1 MSLNKVRVRFAPS
14 PTGPLHIGGLR
25 TAIFNFLFAHKN
37 NGDFIL
43 RIEDT
48 DKKREVL
55 GAEKY
60 IIESLNWCGIK
71 VNEMPGVEGKRGPYR
86 QSERNDIYKKHI
98 LGLIENGKAYYAFDS
113 AEELEWH
120 RDDHKKKGKTFIYNW
135 HNRLK
140 LKNSLSMSS
149 AEVESLINSKGKFVV
164 RFKAPSKGFVK
175 TSDIIRGNS
184 EIDCKLLED
193 KVLVKAD
200 GTPTY
205 HFANVVDDYEMGI
218 THVIRGEEW
227 LPSLALHYLIYD
239 AFNWGKPFF
248 AHLPLILNP
257 NGKGKL
263 SKRTGENAGFSVFP
277 LKWEND
283 GLRETGILPEALF
296 NYLAT
301 LGSSSGNT
309 GKTMSL
315 KQLVKAFELNSVVS
329 AAANFD
335 FEKLKW
341 YNHKHIQEKNSEK
354 LLNDILELIP
364 SLAELDQLK
373 LIKALDLVKERAT
386 TLVDFWTLAE
396 YLFFSPK
403 QYNKKVREKVSL
415 EVVNKLIGL
424 CEDLENRNANKTN
437 LLGLIKNWSN
447 ENNIPLGS
455 VLISIRIIVVGE
467 PSGIDLDKILSFIG
481 FDEFVLR
488 LRGFVKS
495 AF

>member
-25 TAIFNFLFAHKN
+25 TAIFNFLFARKN

-48 DKKREVL
+48 DQKREVL

-71 VNEMPGVEGKRGPYR
+71 VNEMPGVEDKRGPYR
-86 QSERNDIYKKHI
+86 QSERNDLYKKHI
-98 LGLIENGKAYYAFDS
+98 LSLIKKGKAYYAFDS

-120 RDDHKKKGKTFIYNW
+120 RNEHKKRGKTFIYNW

-149 AEVESLINSKGKFVV
+149 AEVESLINCKGKFVV

-184 EIDCKLLED
+184 EIDCRLLED
-193 KVLVKAD
+193 KVLIKAD

-205 HFANVVDDYEMGI
+205 HFANVVDDYEMGV

-277 LKWEND
+277 LKWENA

-315 KQLVKAFELNSVVS
+315 KQLVEAFELNSVVS

-341 YNHKHIQEKNSEK
+341 YNHKHIQEKSSEK
-354 LLNDILELIP
+354 LLNDILELMP
-364 SLAELDQLK
+364 SLKDLDQLK
-373 LIKALDLVKERAT
+373 LIKAIDLVKERAT
-386 TLVDFWTLAE
+386 TLVDLWTLAE

-403 QYNKKVREKVSL
+403 QYNEKVRKKVSL
-415 EVVNKLIGL
+415 EVVNKLIAL
-424 CEDLENRNANKTN
+424 CEELESRNENKTN
-437 LLGLIKNWSN
+437 LLGLIKNWSD
-447 ENNIPLGS
+447 ENNIPLGKL
-455 VLISIRIIVVGE
+455 LISIRIIVVGE

-481 FDEFVLR
+481 FNEFVLR
-488 LRGFVKS
+488 LNRFVKS

>member
-25 TAIFNFLFAHKN
+25 TAIFNFLFARKN
-37 NGDFIL
+37 SGDFIL

-71 VNEMPGVEGKRGPYR
+71 VDEMPGVKDKRGPYR
-86 QSERNDIYKKHI
+86 QSERKDIYKKHI
-98 LGLIENGKAYYAFDS
+98 LSLIKKGKAYYAFDS
-113 AEELEWH
+113 AEELEGH
-120 RDDHKKKGKTFIYNW
+120 RDDHKKRGKTFIYNW

-149 AEVESLINSKGKFVV
+149 AEVEGILNSKAKFVV

-193 KVLVKAD
+193 KVLLKAD

-218 THVIRGEEW
+218 THVVRGEEW

-263 SKRTGENAGFSVFP
+263 SKRSGENAGYSVFP

-283 GLRETGILPEALF
+283 GLRESGILPEALF

-315 KQLVKAFELNSVVS
+315 KQLVGVFELSSVVS

-341 YNHKHIQEKNSEK
+341 YNHKHIQKKNSEK
-354 LLNDILELIP
+354 LLNDLLELMP
-364 SLAELDQLK
+364 SLAELEQLK
-373 LIKALDLVKERAT
+373 LIKAIELVKERAT
-386 TLVDFWTLAE
+386 TLVDLWVLAE

-403 QYNKKVREKVSL
+403 QYNEKVRKKVSL
-415 EVVNKLIGL
+415 GVVNKLIVL
-424 CEDLENRNANKTN
+424 CKDLESRNANKTN
-437 LLGLIKNWSN
+437 LLGLIKSWSD
-447 ENNIPLGS
+447 ENNIPLAK
-455 VLISIRIIVVGE
+455 VLISIRIVVVGE

-488 LRGFVKS
+488 LNSFVKN

>member
-1 MSLNKVRVRFAPS
+1 
-14 PTGPLHIGGLR
+14 
-25 TAIFNFLFAHKN
+25 
-37 NGDFIL
+37 
-43 RIEDT
+43 
-48 DKKREVL
+48 
-55 GAEKY
+55 
-60 IIESLNWCGIK
+60 
-71 VNEMPGVEGKRGPYR
+71 
-86 QSERNDIYKKHI
+86 
-98 LGLIENGKAYYAFDS
+98 
-113 AEELEWH
+113 LEWH
-120 RDDHKKKGKTFIYNW
+120 RNDHKKRGKTFIYNW

-149 AEVESLINSKGKFVV
+149 PEVESILNSKAKFVV

-218 THVIRGEEW
+218 THVVRGEEW
-227 LPSLALHYLIYD
+227 LPSLALHCLIYD

-263 SKRTGENAGFSVFP
+263 SKRSGENSGYSVFP
-277 LKWEND
+277 LKWENN
-283 GLRETGILPEALF
+283 GLRESGILPEALF

-309 GKTMSL
+309 GKIMSL
-315 KQLVKAFELNSVVS
+315 KQLVGVFELSNVVS
-329 AAANFD
+329 APANFD

-354 LLNDILELIP
+354 LLNDILELMP

-373 LIKALDLVKERAT
+373 LIKAIDLVKERAT
-386 TLVDFWTLAE
+386 TLVDLWVLAE

-403 QYNKKVREKVSL
+403 QYNEKVRKRVSL
-415 EVVNKLIGL
+415 EVVNKLIVL
-424 CEDLENRNANKTN
+424 CEDLESRNVNKTN
-437 LLGLIKNWSN
+437 LLGLIKSWSD
-447 ENNIPLGS
+447 ENNIPLGR
-455 VLISIRIIVVGE
+455 VLISIRIVIVGE
-467 PSGIDLDKILSFIG
+467 PSGIELDKILYFIG

-488 LRGFVKS
+488 LNRFVKN

>member
-25 TAIFNFLFAHKN
+25 TAIFNFLFARKN

-48 DKKREVL
+48 DKKREVP

-71 VNEMPGVEGKRGPYR
+71 VNEMPGVEDKRGPYR
-86 QSERNDIYKKHI
+86 QSERNDVYKKHI
-98 LGLIENGKAYYAFDS
+98 LSLIEKGKAYYAFDS

-354 LLNDILELIP
+354 LLNDILELMP
-364 SLAELDQLK
+364 SLKDLDQLK
-373 LIKALDLVKERAT
+373 LIKAIGLVKERAT
-386 TLVDFWTLAE
+386 TLVDLWALAE

-403 QYNKKVREKVSL
+403 QYNEKARKKVSL
-415 EVVNKLIGL
+415 EVVKKLIVL
-424 CEDLENRNANKTN
+424 CEELESRNENKTN

-447 ENNIPLGS
+447 ENNIPLGKL
-455 VLISIRIIVVGE
+455 LISIRIIVVGE

-481 FDEFVLR
+481 FNEFVLR
-488 LRGFVKS
+488 LNRFVNS

>member
-98 LGLIENGKAYYAFDS
+98 LGLIEKGKAYYAFDS

-354 LLNDILELIP
+354 LLNDILELMS
-364 SLAELDQLK
+364 SLKDLDQLK
-373 LIKALDLVKERAT
+373 LIKAIGLVKERAT
-386 TLVDFWTLAE
+386 TLVDLWALAE

-403 QYNKKVREKVSL
+403 QYNEKARKKVSL
-415 EVVNKLIGL
+415 EVVKKLIVL
-424 CEDLENRNANKTN
+424 CEELESRNENKTN

-447 ENNIPLGS
+447 ENNIPLGR

-488 LRGFVKS
+488 LNSFVNS

>member
-25 TAIFNFLFAHKN
+25 TAIFNFLFARKN

-71 VNEMPGVEGKRGPYR
+71 VNEMPGVEDKRGPYR
-86 QSERNDIYKKHI
+86 QSERNDVYKKHI
-98 LGLIENGKAYYAFDS
+98 LSLIEKGKAYYAFDS

-175 TSDIIRGNS
+175 TSDIIRGDS
-184 EIDCKLLED
+184 EIDCGLLED
-193 KVLVKAD
+193 KVLIKAD

-205 HFANVVDDYEMGI
+205 HFANVVDDYEMGV

-263 SKRTGENAGFSVFP
+263 SKRTGENADFSVFP
-277 LKWEND
+277 LKWENA

-315 KQLVKAFELNSVVS
+315 KQLVEAFELNSVVS

-341 YNHKHIQEKNSEK
+341 YNHKYIQEKSSEE
-354 LLNDILELIP
+354 LLNDILELMP
-364 SLAELDQLK
+364 HLADLDQLK
-373 LIKALDLVKERAT
+373 LIKAIELVKERAT
-386 TLVDFWTLAE
+386 TLVDLWALAE

-403 QYNKKVREKVSL
+403 QYNDKARNKVSL
-415 EVVNKLIGL
+415 EVVNKLITL
-424 CEDLENRNANKTN
+424 CQDLEGRNANKTN
-437 LLGLIKNWSN
+437 LLALIKNWSN
-447 ENNIPLGS
+447 ENNIPLGK

-488 LRGFVKS
+488 LNRFVKN

>member
-25 TAIFNFLFAHKN
+25 TAIFNFLFARKN

-60 IIESLNWCGIK
+60 ILESLNWCGIK
-71 VNEMPGVEGKRGPYR
+71 VNEMPGIEDKRGPYR
-86 QSERNDIYKKHI
+86 QSERNDVYKKHI
-98 LGLIENGKAYYAFDS
+98 LSLIEKGKAYYAFDS

-149 AEVESLINSKGKFVV
+149 AEVESLINSKGKFVI

-184 EIDCKLLED
+184 EIDCRLLED
-193 KVLVKAD
+193 KVLIKAD

-205 HFANVVDDYEMGI
+205 HFANVVDDYEMGV

-277 LKWEND
+277 LKWENA

-315 KQLVKAFELNSVVS
+315 KQLVEAFELSSVVS

-354 LLNDILELIP
+354 LLNDILELMP
-364 SLAELDQLK
+364 SLKDLDQLK
-373 LIKALDLVKERAT
+373 LIKAIDLVKERAT
-386 TLVDFWTLAE
+386 TLVDLWTLAE

-403 QYNKKVREKVSL
+403 QYNEKARKKVSL
-415 EVVNKLIGL
+415 EVVKKLIAL
-424 CEDLENRNANKTN
+424 CEELESRNENKTN
-437 LLGLIKNWSN
+437 LLALIKNWSN
-447 ENNIPLGS
+447 ENNIPLGK

-467 PSGIDLDKILSFIG
+467 PSGIDLDKIISFIG

-488 LRGFVKS
+488 LNRFVKN

>member
-60 IIESLNWCGIK
+60 ILESLNWCGIK
-71 VNEMPGVEGKRGPYR
+71 VNEMPGVEGRRGPYR

-98 LGLIENGKAYYAFDS
+98 LGLIEKGKAYYAFDS

-354 LLNDILELIP
+354 LLNDILELMP
-364 SLAELDQLK
+364 SLKDLDQLK
-373 LIKALDLVKERAT
+373 LIKAIGLVKERAT
-386 TLVDFWTLAE
+386 TLVDLWALAE

-403 QYNKKVREKVSL
+403 QYNEKVRKKVSL
-415 EVVNKLIGL
+415 EVVNKLIAL
-424 CEDLENRNANKTN
+424 CEELESRNENKTN

-447 ENNIPLGS
+447 ENNIPLGR

-488 LRGFVKS
+488 LNSFVNS

>member
-25 TAIFNFLFAHKN
+25 TAIFNFLFARKN

-60 IIESLNWCGIK
+60 IIESLNWCGIE
-71 VNEMPGVEGKRGPYR
+71 VNEMPGVEDKRGPYR
-86 QSERNDIYKKHI
+86 QSERNDVYKKHI
-98 LGLIENGKAYYAFDS
+98 LSLIEKGKAYYAFDS
-113 AEELEWH
+113 AEELELH

-175 TSDIIRGNS
+175 TCDIIRGNS
-184 EIDCKLLED
+184 EIDCRLLED
-193 KVLVKAD
+193 KVLIKAD

-205 HFANVVDDYEMGI
+205 HFANVVDDYEMGV

-277 LKWEND
+277 LKWENT

-315 KQLVKAFELNSVVS
+315 KRLVEAFELNSVVS

-354 LLNDILELIP
+354 LLNDILELMP
-364 SLAELDQLK
+364 SLKDLDQLK
-373 LIKALDLVKERAT
+373 LIKAIDLVKERAT
-386 TLVDFWTLAE
+386 TLVDLWTLAE

-403 QYNKKVREKVSL
+403 QYNEKARKKVSL
-415 EVVNKLIGL
+415 EVVKKLVAL
-424 CEDLENRNANKTN
+424 CEELESRNENKTN
-437 LLGLIKNWSN
+437 LLALIKNWSN
-447 ENNIPLGS
+447 ENNIPLGK

-488 LRGFVKS
+488 LNRFVKN

>member
-25 TAIFNFLFAHKN
+25 TAIFNFLFARKN

-71 VNEMPGVEGKRGPYR
+71 VNEMPGVENKRGPYR
-86 QSERNDIYKKHI
+86 QSERNDVYKKHI
-98 LGLIENGKAYYAFDS
+98 LSLIKKGKAYYAFDS
-113 AEELEWH
+113 SEELEWH
-120 RDDHKKKGKTFIYNW
+120 RNEHKKRGKTFIYNW

-149 AEVESLINSKGKFVV
+149 AEVDNLLNSKAKFVV

-184 EIDCKLLED
+184 EIDCRLLED

-218 THVIRGEEW
+218 THVVRGEEW

-239 AFNWGKPFF
+239 AFNWGKPLF

-283 GLRETGILPEALF
+283 GLREAGILPEALF

-315 KQLVKAFELNSVVS
+315 KQLVEAFELNSVVS

-341 YNHKHIQEKNSEK
+341 YNHKHIQEKNSEM
-354 LLNDILELIP
+354 LLNDVLELMP
-364 SLAELDQLK
+364 NLAGLDQLK
-373 LIKALDLVKERAT
+373 LIKAIDLVKERAT
-386 TLVDFWTLAE
+386 TLIDLWALAE

-403 QYNKKVREKVSL
+403 QYNEKVRKKVSL
-415 EVVNKLIGL
+415 EVVNKLIAL
-424 CEDLENRNANKTN
+424 CEELESRNENKTN

-447 ENNIPLGS
+447 ENNIPLGK

-481 FDEFVLR
+481 FNEFVLR
-488 LRGFVKS
+488 LNRFVNS

>member
-25 TAIFNFLFAHKN
+25 TAIFNFLFARKN

-48 DKKREVL
+48 DKKREVP

-71 VNEMPGVEGKRGPYR
+71 VNEMPGVEDKRGPYR
-86 QSERNDIYKKHI
+86 QSERNDVYKKHI
-98 LGLIENGKAYYAFDS
+98 LSLIEKGKAYYAFDS
-113 AEELEWH
+113 AEELEWY

-149 AEVESLINSKGKFVV
+149 AEVESLINSKGKFVI

-184 EIDCKLLED
+184 EIDCSLLED
-193 KVLVKAD
+193 KVLIKAD

-205 HFANVVDDYEMGI
+205 HFANVVDDYEMGV
-218 THVIRGEEW
+218 THVVRGEEW

-277 LKWEND
+277 LKWENA
-283 GLRETGILPEALF
+283 GLREIGILPEALF

-315 KQLVKAFELNSVVS
+315 KQLVEAFELSSVVS

-354 LLNDILELIP
+354 LLNDILELMP
-364 SLAELDQLK
+364 SLKDLDQLK
-373 LIKALDLVKERAT
+373 LIKAIDLVKERAT
-386 TLVDFWTLAE
+386 TLVDLWTLAE

-403 QYNKKVREKVSL
+403 QYNEKARKKVSL
-415 EVVNKLIGL
+415 EVAKKLIAL
-424 CEDLENRNANKTN
+424 CEELESRNENKTN
-437 LLGLIKNWSN
+437 LLSLIKNWSN
-447 ENNIPLGS
+447 ENNIPLGK

-488 LRGFVKS
+488 LNSFVKS

>member
-25 TAIFNFLFAHKN
+25 TAIFNFLFARKN

-71 VNEMPGVEGKRGPYR
+71 VNEMPGVEDKRGPYR
-86 QSERNDIYKKHI
+86 QSERNDVYKKHI
-98 LGLIENGKAYYAFDS
+98 LSLIEKGKAYYAFDS

-184 EIDCKLLED
+184 EIDCRLLED
-193 KVLVKAD
+193 KVLIKAD

-205 HFANVVDDYEMGI
+205 HFANVVDDYEMGV

-283 GLRETGILPEALF
+283 GLRESGILPKALF

-315 KQLVKAFELNSVVS
+315 KQLVDVFELNSVVS

-354 LLNDILELIP
+354 LLNDILELMP
-364 SLAELDQLK
+364 SLKDLDQLK
-373 LIKALDLVKERAT
+373 LIKAIDLVKERAT
-386 TLVDFWTLAE
+386 TLVDLWTLAE

-403 QYNKKVREKVSL
+403 QYNEKARKKVSL
-415 EVVNKLIGL
+415 ELVKKLIAL
-424 CEDLENRNANKTN
+424 CEELESRNENKTN
-437 LLGLIKNWSN
+437 LLALIKNWSN
-447 ENNIPLGS
+447 ENNIPLGK

-488 LRGFVKS
+488 LNRFVKN

>member
-25 TAIFNFLFAHKN
+25 TAIFNFLFARKN

-71 VNEMPGVEGKRGPYR
+71 VNEMPGIEDKRGPYR
-86 QSERNDIYKKHI
+86 QSERNDVYKKHI
-98 LGLIENGKAYYAFDS
+98 LSLIEKGKAYYAFDS

-164 RFKAPSKGFVK
+164 RFKTPSKGFVK

-184 EIDCKLLED
+184 EIDCRLLED
-193 KVLVKAD
+193 KVLIKAD

-205 HFANVVDDYEMGI
+205 HFANVVDDYEMGV

-277 LKWEND
+277 LKWENA

-315 KQLVKAFELNSVVS
+315 KQLVEAFELNSVVS

-341 YNHKHIQEKNSEK
+341 YSHKHIQEKNSEK
-354 LLNDILELIP
+354 LLNDILELMP
-364 SLAELDQLK
+364 SLKDLDQLK
-373 LIKALDLVKERAT
+373 LIKAIDLVKERAT
-386 TLVDFWTLAE
+386 TLVDLWTLAE

-403 QYNKKVREKVSL
+403 MYNEKARKKVSL
-415 EVVNKLIGL
+415 EVVKKLIAL
-424 CEDLENRNANKTN
+424 CEELESRNENKTN
-437 LLGLIKNWSN
+437 LLALIKNWSN
-447 ENNIPLGS
+447 ENNIPLGKL
-455 VLISIRIIVVGE
+455 LISVRIIVVGE

-488 LRGFVKS
+488 LNKFVKG

>member
-25 TAIFNFLFAHKN
+25 TAIFNFLFARKN

-48 DKKREVL
+48 DQKREVL

-71 VNEMPGVEGKRGPYR
+71 VNEMPGVEDKRGPYR
-86 QSERNDIYKKHI
+86 QSERNDVYKKHI
-98 LGLIENGKAYYAFDS
+98 LSLIKKGKAYYAFDS

-120 RDDHKKKGKTFIYNW
+120 RNEHKKRGKTFIYNW

-149 AEVESLINSKGKFVV
+149 AEVDSLLNSKAKFVV

-184 EIDCKLLED
+184 EIDCRLLED

-218 THVIRGEEW
+218 THVVRGEEW

-239 AFNWGKPFF
+239 AFNWGKPLF

-283 GLRETGILPEALF
+283 GLRESGILPEALF

-315 KQLVKAFELNSVVS
+315 KQLVEAFELNSVVS

-341 YNHKHIQEKNSEK
+341 YNHKHIQEKNSEM
-354 LLNDILELIP
+354 LLNDVLELMP
-364 SLAELDQLK
+364 NLAGLDKLK
-373 LIKALDLVKERAT
+373 LIKAIDLVKERAT
-386 TLVDFWTLAE
+386 TLIDLWALAE

-403 QYNKKVREKVSL
+403 QYNEKVRKKVSL
-415 EVVNKLIGL
+415 EVVNKLIAL
-424 CEDLENRNANKTN
+424 CEELESRNENKTN
-437 LLGLIKNWSN
+437 LLGLIKNWSD
-447 ENNIPLGS
+447 ENNIPLGKL
-455 VLISIRIIVVGE
+455 LISIRIIVVGE

-481 FDEFVLR
+481 FNEFVLR
-488 LRGFVKS
+488 LNRFVKS

>member
-25 TAIFNFLFAHKN
+25 TAIFNFLFARKN

-60 IIESLNWCGIK
+60 ILESLNWCGIK
-71 VNEMPGVEGKRGPYR
+71 VNEMPGVEDKRGPYR
-86 QSERNDIYKKHI
+86 QSERNDVYKKHI
-98 LGLIENGKAYYAFDS
+98 LSLIEKGKAYYAFDS

-184 EIDCKLLED
+184 EIDCRLLED

-205 HFANVVDDYEMGI
+205 HFANVVDDYEMGV

-277 LKWEND
+277 LKWENA

-315 KQLVKAFELNSVVS
+315 KQLVEAFELNSVVS

-341 YNHKHIQEKNSEK
+341 YNHKHLQEKNSEK
-354 LLNDILELIP
+354 LLNDILELMP
-364 SLAELDQLK
+364 SLKDLDQLK
-373 LIKALDLVKERAT
+373 LIKAIDLVKERAT
-386 TLVDFWTLAE
+386 TLVDLWTLAE

-403 QYNKKVREKVSL
+403 QYNEKARKKVSL
-415 EVVNKLIGL
+415 EVVKKLVAL
-424 CEDLENRNANKTN
+424 CEELESRNENKTN
-437 LLGLIKNWSN
+437 LLALIKNWSN
-447 ENNIPLGS
+447 ENNIPLGK

-488 LRGFVKS
+488 LNSFVKS

>member
-1 MSLNKVRVRFAPS
+1 LSLNKVRVRFAPS

-25 TAIFNFLFAHKN
+25 TAIFNFLFARKN

-48 DKKREVL
+48 DQKREVL

-71 VNEMPGVEGKRGPYR
+71 VDEMPGVEDKRGPYR
-86 QSERNDIYKKHI
+86 QSERNDVYKKHI
-98 LGLIENGKAYYAFDS
+98 LSLIKKGKAYYAFDS
-113 AEELEWH
+113 SEELEWH
-120 RDDHKKKGKTFIYNW
+120 RNEHKKRGKTFIYNW

-149 AEVESLINSKGKFVV
+149 AEVDSLLNSKAKFVV

-184 EIDCKLLED
+184 EIDCRLLED

-218 THVIRGEEW
+218 THVVRGEEW

-239 AFNWGKPFF
+239 AFNWGKPLF

-277 LKWEND
+277 LKWENN
-283 GLRETGILPEALF
+283 GLRESGILPEALF

-315 KQLVKAFELNSVVS
+315 EQLVEAFELNSVVS

-341 YNHKHIQEKNSEK
+341 YNHKHIQEKNSEM
-354 LLNDILELIP
+354 LLNDVLELMP
-364 SLAELDQLK
+364 NLAGLDQLK
-373 LIKALDLVKERAT
+373 LIKAIDLVKERAT
-386 TLVDFWTLAE
+386 TLIDLWALAE

-403 QYNKKVREKVSL
+403 QYNEKVRKKVSL
-415 EVVNKLIGL
+415 EVVNKLIAL
-424 CEDLENRNANKTN
+424 CEELESRNENKTN
-437 LLGLIKNWSN
+437 LLGLIKNWSD
-447 ENNIPLGS
+447 ENNIPLGKL
-455 VLISIRIIVVGE
+455 LISIRIIVVGE

-488 LRGFVKS
+488 LNRFVKS

>member
-25 TAIFNFLFAHKN
+25 TAIFNFLFARKN

-60 IIESLNWCGIK
+60 ILESLNWCGIK

-98 LGLIENGKAYYAFDS
+98 LGLIEKGKAYYAFDS

-149 AEVESLINSKGKFVV
+149 AEVESLRNSKGKFVV

-184 EIDCKLLED
+184 EIDCRLLED
-193 KVLVKAD
+193 KVLIKAD

-205 HFANVVDDYEMGI
+205 HFANVVDDYEMGV

-277 LKWEND
+277 LKWENA

-315 KQLVKAFELNSVVS
+315 KQLVEAFELNSVVS

-354 LLNDILELIP
+354 LLNDILELMP
-364 SLAELDQLK
+364 SLKDLDQLK
-373 LIKALDLVKERAT
+373 LIKAIGLVKERAT
-386 TLVDFWTLAE
+386 TLVDLWALAE

-403 QYNKKVREKVSL
+403 QYNEKARKKVSL
-415 EVVNKLIGL
+415 EVVKKLIVL
-424 CEDLENRNANKTN
+424 CEELESRNENKTN

-447 ENNIPLGS
+447 ENNIPLGR

-488 LRGFVKS
+488 LNSFVNS

>member
-25 TAIFNFLFAHKN
+25 TAIFNFLFARKN

-60 IIESLNWCGIK
+60 ILESLNWCGIK
-71 VNEMPGVEGKRGPYR
+71 VNEMPGVEDKRGPYR
-86 QSERNDIYKKHI
+86 QSERNDVYKKHI
-98 LGLIENGKAYYAFDS
+98 LSLIEKGKAYYAFDS
-113 AEELEWH
+113 AEELEWY

-149 AEVESLINSKGKFVV
+149 AEVDNLLNSKAKFVV

-184 EIDCKLLED
+184 EIDCRLLED
-193 KVLVKAD
+193 KVLIKAD

-205 HFANVVDDYEMGI
+205 HFANVVDDYEMGV

-277 LKWEND
+277 LKWENA

-315 KQLVKAFELNSVVS
+315 KQLVEAFELNSVVS

-341 YNHKHIQEKNSEK
+341 YNHKHLQEKNSEK
-354 LLNDILELIP
+354 LLNDILELMP
-364 SLAELDQLK
+364 SLKDLDQLK
-373 LIKALDLVKERAT
+373 LIKAIDLVKERAT
-386 TLVDFWTLAE
+386 TLVDLWTLAE

-403 QYNKKVREKVSL
+403 QYNEKVRKKVSL
-415 EVVNKLIGL
+415 EVVNKLIAL
-424 CEDLENRNANKTN
+424 CEELESRNENKTN

-447 ENNIPLGS
+447 ENNIPLGK

-488 LRGFVKS
+488 LNSFVKS

>member
-98 LGLIENGKAYYAFDS
+98 LGLIEKGKAYYAFDS

-315 KQLVKAFELNSVVS
+315 KQLVEAFELNSVVS

-354 LLNDILELIP
+354 LLNDILELMP
-364 SLAELDQLK
+364 SLKDLDQLK
-373 LIKALDLVKERAT
+373 LIKAIGLVKERAT
-386 TLVDFWTLAE
+386 TLVDLWALAE

-403 QYNKKVREKVSL
+403 QYNEKARKKVSL
-415 EVVNKLIGL
+415 EVVKKLIVL
-424 CEDLENRNANKTN
+424 CEELESRNENKTN

-447 ENNIPLGS
+447 ENNIPLGR

-488 LRGFVKS
+488 LNSFVNS

>member
-25 TAIFNFLFAHKN
+25 TAIFNFLFARKN

-48 DKKREVL
+48 DQKREVL

-71 VNEMPGVEGKRGPYR
+71 VNEMPGVEDKRGPYR
-86 QSERNDIYKKHI
+86 QSERNDVYKKHI
-98 LGLIENGKAYYAFDS
+98 LSLIKKGKAYYAFDS

-120 RDDHKKKGKTFIYNW
+120 RNEHKKRGKTFIYNW

-149 AEVESLINSKGKFVV
+149 AEVDSLLNSKAKFVV

-184 EIDCKLLED
+184 EIDCRLLED

-218 THVIRGEEW
+218 THVVRGEEW
-227 LPSLALHYLIYD
+227 LPSLALHCLIYD
-239 AFNWGKPFF
+239 AFNWGKPLF

-283 GLRETGILPEALF
+283 GLRESGILPEALF

-315 KQLVKAFELNSVVS
+315 KQLVEAFELNSVVS

-341 YNHKHIQEKNSEK
+341 YNHKHIQEKNSEM
-354 LLNDILELIP
+354 LLNDVVELMP
-364 SLAELDQLK
+364 NLAGLDQLK
-373 LIKALDLVKERAT
+373 LIKAIDLVKERAT
-386 TLVDFWTLAE
+386 TLIDLWALAE

-403 QYNKKVREKVSL
+403 QYNEKVRKKVSL
-415 EVVNKLIGL
+415 EVVNKLIAL
-424 CEDLENRNANKTN
+424 CEELESRNENKTN
-437 LLGLIKNWSN
+437 LLGLIKNWSD
-447 ENNIPLGS
+447 ENNIPLGKL
-455 VLISIRIIVVGE
+455 LISIRIIVVGE

-481 FDEFVLR
+481 FNEFVLR
-488 LRGFVKS
+488 LNRFVKS

>member
-25 TAIFNFLFAHKN
+25 TAIFNFLFARKN
-37 NGDFIL
+37 SGDFIL

-71 VNEMPGVEGKRGPYR
+71 VNEMPGVKDKRGPYR
-86 QSERNDIYKKHI
+86 QSERKDVYQKHI
-98 LGLIENGKAYYAFDS
+98 ISLIKKGKAYYAFDS

-120 RDDHKKKGKTFIYNW
+120 RNDHKKRGKTFIYNW

-149 AEVESLINSKGKFVV
+149 PEVESILNSKAKFVV

-218 THVIRGEEW
+218 THVVRGEEW
-227 LPSLALHYLIYD
+227 LPSLALHCLIYD

-263 SKRTGENAGFSVFP
+263 SKRSGENSGYSVFP
-277 LKWEND
+277 LKWENN
-283 GLRETGILPEALF
+283 GLRESGILPEALF

-309 GKTMSL
+309 GKIMSL
-315 KQLVKAFELNSVVS
+315 KQLVGVFELSSVVS
-329 AAANFD
+329 APANFD

-354 LLNDILELIP
+354 LLNDILELMP

-373 LIKALDLVKERAT
+373 LIKAIDLVKERAT
-386 TLVDFWTLAE
+386 TLVDLWVLAE

-403 QYNKKVREKVSL
+403 QYNEKVRKRVSL
-415 EVVNKLIGL
+415 EVVNKLIVL
-424 CEDLENRNANKTN
+424 CEDLESRNVNKTN
-437 LLGLIKNWSN
+437 LLGLIKSWSD
-447 ENNIPLGS
+447 ENNIPLGR
-455 VLISIRIIVVGE
+455 VLISIRIVIVGE
-467 PSGIDLDKILSFIG
+467 PSGIELDKILYFIG

-488 LRGFVKS
+488 LNRFVKN

>member
-1 MSLNKVRVRFAPS
+1 LSLNKVRVRFAPS

-25 TAIFNFLFAHKN
+25 TAIFNFLFARKN

-60 IIESLNWCGIK
+60 IIESLNWCGIE
-71 VNEMPGVEGKRGPYR
+71 VNEMPGVEDKRGPYR
-86 QSERNDIYKKHI
+86 QSERNDVYKKHI
-98 LGLIENGKAYYAFDS
+98 LSLIEKGKAYYAFDS
-113 AEELEWH
+113 AEELEWY

-184 EIDCKLLED
+184 EIDCRLLED
-193 KVLVKAD
+193 KVLIKAD

-205 HFANVVDDYEMGI
+205 HFANVVDDYEMGV

-277 LKWEND
+277 LKWENT

-315 KQLVKAFELNSVVS
+315 KQLVEAFELNSVVS

-354 LLNDILELIP
+354 LLNDILELMP
-364 SLAELDQLK
+364 SLKDLDQLK
-373 LIKALDLVKERAT
+373 LIKAIDLVKERAT
-386 TLVDFWTLAE
+386 TLVDLWTLAE

-403 QYNKKVREKVSL
+403 QYNEKARKKVSL
-415 EVVNKLIGL
+415 EVVKKLVAL
-424 CEDLENRNANKTN
+424 CEELESRNENKTN
-437 LLGLIKNWSN
+437 LLALIKNWSN
-447 ENNIPLGS
+447 ENNIPLGK

-488 LRGFVKS
+488 LNRFVKN

>member
-25 TAIFNFLFAHKN
+25 TAIFNFLFARKN

-48 DKKREVL
+48 DQKREVL

-71 VNEMPGVEGKRGPYR
+71 VNEMPGVEDKRGPYR
-86 QSERNDIYKKHI
+86 QSERNDVYKKHI
-98 LGLIENGKAYYAFDS
+98 LSLIKKGKAYYAFDS

-120 RDDHKKKGKTFIYNW
+120 RNEHKKRGKTFIYNW

-149 AEVESLINSKGKFVV
+149 AEVDSLLNSKAKFVV

-184 EIDCKLLED
+184 EIDCRLLED

-218 THVIRGEEW
+218 THVVRGEEW
-227 LPSLALHYLIYD
+227 LPSLALHCLIYD
-239 AFNWGKPFF
+239 AFNWGKPLF

-283 GLRETGILPEALF
+283 GLRESGILPEALF

-315 KQLVKAFELNSVVS
+315 KQLVEAFELNSVVS

-341 YNHKHIQEKNSEK
+341 YNHKHIQEKNSEM
-354 LLNDILELIP
+354 LLNDVLELMP
-364 SLAELDQLK
+364 NLAGLDQLK
-373 LIKALDLVKERAT
+373 LIKAIDLVKERAT
-386 TLVDFWTLAE
+386 TLIDLWALAE

-403 QYNKKVREKVSL
+403 QYNEKVRKKVSL
-415 EVVNKLIGL
+415 EVVNKLIAL
-424 CEDLENRNANKTN
+424 CEELESRNENKTN
-437 LLGLIKNWSN
+437 LLGLIKNWSD
-447 ENNIPLGS
+447 ENNIPLGKL
-455 VLISIRIIVVGE
+455 LISIRIIVVGE

-481 FDEFVLR
+481 FNEFVLR
-488 LRGFVKS
+488 LNRFVKS

>member
-25 TAIFNFLFAHKN
+25 TAIFNFLFARKN

-60 IIESLNWCGIK
+60 ILESLNWCGIK
-71 VNEMPGVEGKRGPYR
+71 VNEMPGVEDKRGPYR
-86 QSERNDIYKKHI
+86 QSERNDVYKKHI
-98 LGLIENGKAYYAFDS
+98 LSLIEKGKAYYAFDS

-120 RDDHKKKGKTFIYNW
+120 RNEHKKKGKTFIYNW

-149 AEVESLINSKGKFVV
+149 AEVESLINNKGKFVV

-175 TSDIIRGNS
+175 TSDIIRGSS
-184 EIDCKLLED
+184 EIDCRLLED
-193 KVLVKAD
+193 KVLIKAD

-205 HFANVVDDYEMGI
+205 HFANVVDDYEMGV

-263 SKRTGENAGFSVFP
+263 SKRSGENAGFSVFP
-277 LKWEND
+277 LKWKNA

-315 KQLVKAFELNSVVS
+315 KQLVEAFELNSVVS

-341 YNHKHIQEKNSEK
+341 YNHKHLQEKNSEK
-354 LLNDILELIP
+354 LLNDILELMP
-364 SLAELDQLK
+364 SLKDLDQMK
-373 LIKALDLVKERAT
+373 LIKAIDLVKERAT
-386 TLVDFWTLAE
+386 TLVDLWTLAE

-403 QYNKKVREKVSL
+403 QYNEKARKKVSL
-415 EVVNKLIGL
+415 ELVKKLIAL
-424 CEDLENRNANKTN
+424 CEELESRNENKTN
-437 LLGLIKNWSN
+437 LLALIKNWSN
-447 ENNIPLGS
+447 ENNIPLGK

-488 LRGFVKS
+488 LNRFVKN

>member
-25 TAIFNFLFAHKN
+25 TAIFNFLFSRKN

-60 IIESLNWCGIK
+60 IIDSLNWCGIK
-71 VNEMPGVEGKRGPYR
+71 VNEMPGIEDKRGPYR
-86 QSERNDIYKKHI
+86 QSERNDVYKKHI
-98 LGLIENGKAYYAFDS
+98 LSLIEKGKAYYAFDS
-113 AEELEWH
+113 AEELELH

-184 EIDCKLLED
+184 EIDCRLLED
-193 KVLVKAD
+193 KVLIKAD

-205 HFANVVDDYEMGI
+205 HFANVVDDYEMGV

-239 AFNWGKPFF
+239 AFNWVKPFF

-315 KQLVKAFELNSVVS
+315 KQLVEAFELNSVVS

-341 YNHKHIQEKNSEK
+341 YNHKHIQEKSSEK
-354 LLNDILELIP
+354 LLNDILELMP
-364 SLAELDQLK
+364 SLKDLNQLK
-373 LIKALDLVKERAT
+373 LIKAIDLVKERAT
-386 TLVDFWTLAE
+386 TLVDLWTLAE

-403 QYNKKVREKVSL
+403 QYNEKARKKVSL
-415 EVVNKLIGL
+415 EVVKKLVAL
-424 CEDLENRNANKTN
+424 CEELESRNENKTN
-437 LLGLIKNWSN
+437 LLALIKNWSN
-447 ENNIPLGS
+447 ENNIPLGK

-488 LRGFVKS
+488 LNRFVKN

>member
-1 MSLNKVRVRFAPS
+1 LSLNKVRVRFAPS

-25 TAIFNFLFAHKN
+25 TAIFNFLFARKN

-60 IIESLNWCGIK
+60 IIESLNWCGIE
-71 VNEMPGVEGKRGPYR
+71 VNEMPGVEDKRGPYR
-86 QSERNDIYKKHI
+86 QSERNDVYKKHI
-98 LGLIENGKAYYAFDS
+98 LSLIKKGKAYYAFDS

-120 RDDHKKKGKTFIYNW
+120 RNDHKKRGKTFIYNW

-149 AEVESLINSKGKFVV
+149 AEVDNILNDKAKFVV

-184 EIDCKLLED
+184 EIDCRLLED

-227 LPSLALHYLIYD
+227 LPSLALHHLIYD
-239 AFNWGKPFF
+239 AFNWSKPFF

-283 GLRETGILPEALF
+283 GLREAGILPKALF

-315 KQLVKAFELNSVVS
+315 KQLVDVFELNSVVS

-341 YNHKHIQEKNSEK
+341 YNHKYIQEKSSEK
-354 LLNDILELIP
+354 LLNDILELKP
-364 SLAELDQLK
+364 RLADLDQLK
-373 LIKALDLVKERAT
+373 LIKAIELVKERAT
-386 TLVDFWTLAE
+386 TLVDLWVLAE

-403 QYNKKVREKVSL
+403 QYNEKARNKVSL
-415 EVVNKLIGL
+415 EVVNKLITL
-424 CEDLENRNANKTN
+424 CQDLEGRNANKTN
-437 LLGLIKNWSN
+437 LLDLIKNWSN
-447 ENNIPLGS
+447 ENNIPLGK

-488 LRGFVKS
+488 LNRFVKS

>member
-98 LGLIENGKAYYAFDS
+98 LGLIEKGKAYYAFDS

-354 LLNDILELIP
+354 LLNDILELMP
-364 SLAELDQLK
+364 SLKDLDQLK
-373 LIKALDLVKERAT
+373 LIKAIGLVKERAT
-386 TLVDFWTLAE
+386 TLVDLWALAE

-403 QYNKKVREKVSL
+403 QYNEKARKKVSL
-415 EVVNKLIGL
+415 EVVKKLIVL
-424 CEDLENRNANKTN
+424 CEELESRNENKTN

-447 ENNIPLGS
+447 ENNIPLGR

-488 LRGFVKS
+488 LNSFVNS

>member
-25 TAIFNFLFAHKN
+25 TAIFNFLFARKN

-60 IIESLNWCGIK
+60 ILESLNWCGIK
-71 VNEMPGVEGKRGPYR
+71 VNEMPGVEDKRGPYR
-86 QSERNDIYKKHI
+86 QSERNDVYKKHI
-98 LGLIENGKAYYAFDS
+98 LSLIKKGKAYYAFDS

-120 RDDHKKKGKTFIYNW
+120 RNEHKKKGKTFIYNW

-184 EIDCKLLED
+184 EIDCRLLED
-193 KVLVKAD
+193 KVLIKAD

-205 HFANVVDDYEMGI
+205 HFANVVDDYEMGV

-263 SKRTGENAGFSVFP
+263 SKRSGENAGFSVFP
-277 LKWEND
+277 LKWKNA

-315 KQLVKAFELNSVVS
+315 KQLVEAFELNSVVS

-341 YNHKHIQEKNSEK
+341 YNHKHLQEKNSEK
-354 LLNDILELIP
+354 LLNDILELMP
-364 SLAELDQLK
+364 SLKDLDQMK
-373 LIKALDLVKERAT
+373 LIKAIDLVKERAT
-386 TLVDFWTLAE
+386 TLVDLWTLAE

-403 QYNKKVREKVSL
+403 QYNEKARKKVSL
-415 EVVNKLIGL
+415 ELVKKLIAL
-424 CEDLENRNANKTN
+424 CEELESRNENKTN
-437 LLGLIKNWSN
+437 LLALIKNWSN
-447 ENNIPLGS
+447 ENNIPLGK

-488 LRGFVKS
+488 LNRFVKS

>member
-25 TAIFNFLFAHKN
+25 TAIFNFLFARKN

-71 VNEMPGVEGKRGPYR
+71 VNEMPGVEDKRGPYR
-86 QSERNDIYKKHI
+86 QSERNDVYKKHI
-98 LGLIENGKAYYAFDS
+98 LSLIEKGKAYYAFDS

-184 EIDCKLLED
+184 EIDCRLLED
-193 KVLVKAD
+193 KVLIKAD

-205 HFANVVDDYEMGI
+205 HFANVVDDYEMGV

-277 LKWEND
+277 LKWENA

-315 KQLVKAFELNSVVS
+315 KQLVEAFELNSVVS

-341 YNHKHIQEKNSEK
+341 YNHKYIQEKNSEK
-354 LLNDILELIP
+354 LLNDILELMP
-364 SLAELDQLK
+364 SLKDLDQLK
-373 LIKALDLVKERAT
+373 LIKAIDLVKERAT
-386 TLVDFWTLAE
+386 TLVDLWTLAE

-403 QYNKKVREKVSL
+403 QYNEKARKKVSL
-415 EVVNKLIGL
+415 EVVKKLIAL
-424 CEDLENRNANKTN
+424 CEELESRNENKTN
-437 LLGLIKNWSN
+437 LLALIKNWSN
-447 ENNIPLGS
+447 ENNIPLGK

-488 LRGFVKS
+488 LNRFVKN

>member
-25 TAIFNFLFAHKN
+25 TAIFNFLFALKN
-37 NGDFIL
+37 SGDFIL

-48 DKKREVL
+48 DKKREVT

-71 VNEMPGVEGKRGPYR
+71 VNEMPGVEDKRGPYR
-86 QSERNDIYKKHI
+86 QSERNDVYKKHI
-98 LGLIENGKAYYAFDS
+98 LSLIEKGKAYYAFDS
-113 AEELEWH
+113 AKELEWY

-184 EIDCKLLED
+184 EIDCRLLED
-193 KVLVKAD
+193 KVLIKAD

-205 HFANVVDDYEMGI
+205 HFANVVDDYEMGV

-277 LKWEND
+277 LKWENA

-315 KQLVKAFELNSVVS
+315 KQLVEAFELNSVVS

-354 LLNDILELIP
+354 LLNDILELMP
-364 SLAELDQLK
+364 SLKDLDQLK
-373 LIKALDLVKERAT
+373 LIKAIDLVKERAT
-386 TLVDFWTLAE
+386 TLVDLWTLAE

-403 QYNKKVREKVSL
+403 QYNEKARKKVSL
-415 EVVNKLIGL
+415 EVAKKLIVL
-424 CEDLENRNANKTN
+424 CEELESRNENKTN
-437 LLGLIKNWSN
+437 LLILIKNWSN
-447 ENNIPLGS
+447 KNNIPLGK

-467 PSGIDLDKILSFIG
+467 PSGIDLDEILSFIG

-488 LRGFVKS
+488 LNSFVKS

>member
-1 MSLNKVRVRFAPS
+1 MSLNKIRVRFAPS

-98 LGLIENGKAYYAFDS
+98 LGLIEKGKAYYAFDS

-315 KQLVKAFELNSVVS
+315 KQLVEAFELNSVVS

-354 LLNDILELIP
+354 LLNDILELMP
-364 SLAELDQLK
+364 SLKDLDQLK
-373 LIKALDLVKERAT
+373 LIKAIGLVKERAT
-386 TLVDFWTLAE
+386 TLVDLWALAE

-403 QYNKKVREKVSL
+403 QYNEKARKKVSF
-415 EVVNKLIGL
+415 EVVKKLIAL
-424 CEDLENRNANKTN
+424 CEKLESNNENKTN

-447 ENNIPLGS
+447 ENNIPLGR

-488 LRGFVKS
+488 LNSFVNS

>member
-1 MSLNKVRVRFAPS
+1 MSLNKIRVRFAPS

-98 LGLIENGKAYYAFDS
+98 LGLIEKGKAYYAFDS

-315 KQLVKAFELNSVVS
+315 KQLVEAFELNSVVS

-354 LLNDILELIP
+354 LLNDILELMP
-364 SLAELDQLK
+364 SLKDLDQLK
-373 LIKALDLVKERAT
+373 LIKAIGLVKERAT
-386 TLVDFWTLAE
+386 TLVDLWALAE

-403 QYNKKVREKVSL
+403 QYNEKARKKVSL
-415 EVVNKLIGL
+415 EVVKKLIVL
-424 CEDLENRNANKTN
+424 CEELESRNENKTN

-447 ENNIPLGS
+447 ENNIPLGR

-488 LRGFVKS
+488 LNSFVNS

>member
-25 TAIFNFLFAHKN
+25 TAIFNFLFVRKN
-37 NGDFIL
+37 SGDFIL
-43 RIEDT
+43 RVEDT

-60 IIESLNWCGIK
+60 IIESLKWCGIK
-71 VNEMPGVEGKRGPYR
+71 VNEMPGVEDKRGPYR

-98 LGLIENGKAYYAFDS
+98 LSLIKKGKAYYAFDS

-120 RDDHKKKGKTFIYNW
+120 RDDHKKRGKTFIYNW

-149 AEVESLINSKGKFVV
+149 PEVESILNSKAKFVV

-218 THVIRGEEW
+218 THVVRGEEW
-227 LPSLALHYLIYD
+227 LPSLALHCLIYD

-283 GLRETGILPEALF
+283 GLREAGILPEALF

-315 KQLVKAFELNSVVS
+315 KQLVEAFELNSVVS

-341 YNHKHIQEKNSEK
+341 YNHKHIQEKTSEK
-354 LLNDILELIP
+354 LLNDILELMP
-364 SLAELDQLK
+364 SLASLDQLK
-373 LIKALDLVKERAT
+373 LTKAIDLVKERAA
-386 TLVDFWTLAE
+386 TLVDLWALAE

-403 QYNKKVREKVSL
+403 QYNEKVRKKVSL
-415 EVVNKLIGL
+415 EMINKLVAM
-424 CEDLENRNANKTN
+424 CEDLESRNEDKTN
-437 LLGLIKNWSN
+437 LLGLIKNWSD
-447 ENNIPLGS
+447 ENNIPLGK

-488 LRGFVKS
+488 LKSFVKS
-495 AF
+495 TF